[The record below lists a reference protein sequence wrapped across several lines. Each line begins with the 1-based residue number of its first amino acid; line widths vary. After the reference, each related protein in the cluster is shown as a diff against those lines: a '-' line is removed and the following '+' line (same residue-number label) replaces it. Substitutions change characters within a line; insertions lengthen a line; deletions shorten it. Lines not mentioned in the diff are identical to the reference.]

1 MSATINAK
9 LFSDYFNGCPVLN
22 VPGMTFPIKNMYLE
36 DILAMTEYRI
46 RPRTPKR
53 FRGKSLGYKEDV
65 EYTQLMS
72 PYIEELETK
81 RSYPFHVMKSLRMRE
96 SEEAPDDLILELLTH
111 ISKNEGGGAV
121 LIFLAGWEQISR
133 LHKELL
139 ADRSFSQPRK
149 FLILPLHSM
158 MPTVNQRQVFDRPPP
173 GVRKIILSTNIAET
187 SVTIE
192 DVVFVIDTGKI
203 KQSNFD
209 SGRNLATLQSEW
221 ISLANG
227 RQRQG
232 RAGRTQPG
240 VCYRLYSRGREA
252 SFHDQPTPEMRRMR
266 LEELILRVKIL
277 KLGRVDVFLRHVPEP
292 PDERTVSVSLQLL
305 RTLGALD
312 ESEYLTPLGFHLA
325 QLPTHPRTGK
335 LILLAAIFG
344 CLEPV
349 VSIAAALT
357 FKDPFVIPL
366 HKEELVRR
374 CKKTLAEGSSSDHLL
389 IARVMSQYR
398 SALQSGWSQA
408 KHFCYQNFLSYNT
421 MSMLSDMADQFCKDL
436 HERQFITH
444 PSLTHAAANVN
455 SGNEKLVRAVLC
467 AGLYPNVAKV
477 IPSRSTGRRPAKI
490 LTPQDGKVTIHPKS
504 LNYEAAE
511 FQSSW
516 LCYHTKVKTS
526 AIFLHDCSEVSP
538 LALMFFGARFRR
550 SRKSQCEM
558 VDVGEDIHFLCDS
571 HTADMM
577 ESLRRHWDE
586 LLRQRVSNPGA
597 TDWSTSSADCTLLKT
612 IIDVVADDGSY
623 DSSSDP
629 DQHQFTVPPPRP
641 ERPERNTRRQNYD
654 AERSFDPHWSA
665 EESLEEW
672 DDSENDLS
680 LPEDL

>member
-1 MSATINAK
+1 
-9 LFSDYFNGCPVLN
+9 
-22 VPGMTFPIKNMYLE
+22 
-36 DILAMTEYRI
+36 
-46 RPRTPKR
+46 
-53 FRGKSLGYKEDV
+53 
-65 EYTQLMS
+65 
-72 PYIEELETK
+72 
-81 RSYPFHVMKSLRMRE
+81 
-96 SEEAPDDLILELLTH
+96 
-111 ISKNEGGGAV
+111 
-121 LIFLAGWEQISR
+121 
-133 LHKELL
+133 
-139 ADRSFSQPRK
+139 
-149 FLILPLHSM
+149 M
-158 MPTVNQRQVFDRPPP
+158 MPTVNQRQVFDRPPA

-209 SGRNLATLQSEW
+209 SGRNLETLQSEW
-221 ISLANG
+221 VSLANG

-240 VCYRLYSRGREA
+240 ICYRLYSRGREA
-252 SFHDQPTPEMRRMR
+252 LFDDQPTPEMRRMR

-312 ESEYLTPLGFHLA
+312 ESECLTPLGFHLG

-374 CKKTLAEGSSSDHLL
+374 CKKTLAEGSCSDHLL

-398 SALQSGWSQA
+398 SAQQRGWSQA
-408 KHFCYQNFLSYNT
+408 RNFCYQNFLSFNT
-421 MSMLSDMADQFCKDL
+421 MSMLSDMADQFCRDL
-436 HERQFITH
+436 HERQFIIN
-444 PSLTHAAANVN
+444 PSLTDAAANVN

-467 AGLYPNVAKV
+467 AGLFPNVAKV
-477 IPSRSTGRRPAKI
+477 IPSRSRGRPAKI

-504 LNYEAAE
+504 LNYEATE
-511 FQSSW
+511 FSSSW

-538 LALMFFGARFRR
+538 LALMFFGARFQR
-550 SRKSQCEM
+550 SQKSGAEL
-558 VDVGEDIHFLCDS
+558 VDVGEDIHFLCNTD
-571 HTADMM
+571 TANMI
-577 ESLRRHWDE
+577 ENLRRHWDE

-597 TDWSTSSADCTLLKT
+597 TDWSTASEHRKLLRI
-612 IIDVVADDGSY
+612 IIDVVASEDI
-623 DSSSDP
+623 DSAQCSIQ
-629 DQHQFTVPPPRP
+629 DQYEIPLPARP
-641 ERPERNTRRQNYD
+641 EQSASRRAHN
-654 AERSFDPHWSA
+654 ANRSFDRNWSP
-665 EESLEEW
+665 EESLDEW
-672 DDSENDLS
+672 DDSDNDLS

>member
-1 MSATINAK
+1 MAVWYESA
-9 LFSDYFNGCPVLN
+9 
-22 VPGMTFPIKNMYLE
+22 
-36 DILAMTEYRI
+36 
-46 RPRTPKR
+46 
-53 FRGKSLGYKEDV
+53 
-65 EYTQLMS
+65 
-72 PYIEELETK
+72 
-81 RSYPFHVMKSLRMRE
+81 
-96 SEEAPDDLILELLTH
+96 
-111 ISKNEGGGAV
+111 GGGAI

-133 LHKELL
+133 LHKELQ
-139 ADRSFSQPRK
+139 ADRFFSQPRK

-192 DVVFVIDTGKI
+192 DVVFVIDSGKI

-209 SGRNLATLQSEW
+209 SSRNLATLESEW
-221 ISLANG
+221 VSLANS

-232 RAGRTQPG
+232 RAGRTKPG
-240 VCYRLYSRGREA
+240 FCYRLYSRGREA
-252 SFHDQPTPEMRRMR
+252 TFDAQPTPEMRRMR

-277 KLGRVDVFLRHVPEP
+277 KLGRVDVFLLHVPEP
-292 PDERTVSVSLQLL
+292 PDERTVKVSLQLL

-312 ESEYLTPLGFHLA
+312 ECEYLTPLGFHLA

-374 CKKTLAEGSSSDHLL
+374 CKRTLAEGSCSDHLL

-398 SALQSGWSQA
+398 SAVQRGWSQA
-408 KHFCYQNFLSYNT
+408 RNFCHQNFLSFNT

-444 PSLTHAAANVN
+444 PSLTDAAANVN
-455 SGNEKLVRAVLC
+455 SDNEKLVRAVLC
-467 AGLYPNVAKV
+467 AGLFPNVAKI
-477 IPSRSTGRRPAKI
+477 IPSRSRGRPAKI
-490 LTPQDGKVTIHPKS
+490 VTPQDGKVTIHPKS
-504 LNYEAAE
+504 LNYEATE

-538 LALMFFGARFRR
+538 MALMFFGGRFAR
-550 SRKSQCEM
+550 SRKSGGEL
-558 VDVGEDIHFLCDS
+558 VDVGENIHFLCDTD
-571 HTADMM
+571 TAVMI
-577 ESLRRHWDE
+577 ENLRQHWDE

-597 TDWSTSSADCTLLKT
+597 TDWSTPSANVKLLQT
-612 IIDVVADDGSY
+612 IIDVVANEGGDYSTE
-623 DSSSDP
+623 
-629 DQHQFTVPPPRP
+629 DQPEPSPPA
-641 ERPERNTRRQNYD
+641 RREKNASRRD
-654 AERSFDPHWSA
+654 RDEDRSFDPHWSA
-665 EESLEEW
+665 EESLGEW